1 MHPHILSIQETA
13 KQGQYSDALRQLD
26 ALEKQLQSDPDA
38 LYLRGVCLRALGR
51 GNEALQTLHLLLE
64 KNPEHIKAF
73 QELGHIYIAARNAE
87 KATEA
92 YSEAVRRDPALLDSW
107 KPLVTL
113 HKMASN
119 MQMMQLAQQ
128 QVASLSSLPAALLAV
143 RSNINQGKIEL
154 ADEIC
159 REFLRS
165 NKQHVEGMRMLAEI
179 ALQANILDDA
189 EFILESAVEF
199 EPDHIPAKFDLATV
213 LLKRQKFGL
222 ADKIAIELNDSEP
235 ANLAFKTLLASTR
248 MGVGETYQSIDLF
261 EQLVAAGYQ
270 LKSSYLLLGH
280 ANKTAGN
287 LAAAITSYQN
297 LYGVEP
303 DFGDA
308 FWSLA
313 NTKTY
318 KFTDDEIAHM
328 LNYQQRASTSMD
340 DRVHFCFALG
350 KAYEDRQ
357 EFASAFEFYERGN
370 QLNKQQVN
378 FNSPDMARRAE
389 RQKDV
394 CTSDL
399 FKKHSNVGHPA
410 ADPIFIVGLPR
421 AGSTL
426 LEQILASHSQVDG
439 THELPNILSLARRL
453 RGRES
458 PKPGEEPKYP
468 QILDELEPDY
478 FKRFGQQFIEETQIF
493 RQGAPLFI
501 DKMPNN
507 FLHLGLIKLI
517 LPNAKV
523 IDARRH
529 PMSCCFSGF
538 KQLFAEGQEFTYG
551 LAEIGTYYKSYV
563 ELMDHWDAVLPGFV
577 LRVQH
582 EDVVED
588 LESQVIRMLEFC
600 GLPFEEACLEF
611 YKTKRNVRTPSS
623 EQVRQPIYKSGLDL
637 WKNYEP
643 WLAPL
648 KEALGSDVRSQF
660 EIT

>member
-1 MHPHILSIQETA
+1 MNPQILSIQETA

-26 ALEKQLQSDPDA
+26 ALDQPLQIDTDV
-38 LYLRGVCLRALGR
+38 LYLRGICLRALGR
-51 GNEALQTLHLLLE
+51 GDDALQTFILLL
-64 KNPEHIKAF
+64 KQNPEHVRAF
-73 QELGHIYIAARNAE
+73 QEIGHVYISARNAE

-113 HKMASN
+113 YKMAGDQ
-119 MQMMQLAQQ
+119 QMMQIAQQ
-128 QVASLSSLPAALLAV
+128 HVASLGSLPAPLLAV

-165 NKQHVEGMRMLAEI
+165 NKKHVEGMRMLAEI
-179 ALQANILDDA
+179 ALQADILDDA

-199 EPDHIPAKFDLATV
+199 EPNHIPAKFDLATV

-222 ADKIAIELNDSEP
+222 ADQIATELNELEP
-235 ANLAFKTLLASTR
+235 DNLAFKTLLASTR
-248 MGVGETYQSIDLF
+248 MGVGETDHSIDLF
-261 EQLVAAGYQ
+261 EQLVAESYQ
-270 LKSSYLLLGH
+270 LKSSFLLLGH

-287 LAAAITSYQN
+287 LAAAIESYQS
-297 LYGVEP
+297 LCTVEP

-318 KFTDDEIAHM
+318 KFSDGEISHM
-328 LNYQQRASTSMD
+328 VDYQQRSSTGVD

-350 KAYEDRQ
+350 KAYEDRE
-357 EFASAFEFYERGN
+357 EFAKAFEFYERGN
-370 QLNKQQVN
+370 QLNKQEIN
-378 FNSPDMARRAE
+378 FHSPDMVRRAE
-389 RQKDV
+389 RQKEV
-394 CTSDL
+394 CTAQL
-399 FKKHSNVGHPA
+399 FSKHSAVGHKAP
-410 ADPIFIVGLPR
+410 DPIFIVGLPR

-453 RGRES
+453 RGRDA

-468 QILDELEPDY
+468 QILDDIEPEY
-478 FKRFGQQFIEETQIF
+478 FERFGQQFIEETQIF

-551 LAEIGTYYKSYV
+551 LPEIGAYYKAYV
-563 ELMDHWDAVLPGFV
+563 DLMEHWDKVLPGFV

-582 EDVVED
+582 EDVVND
-588 LESQVIRMLEFC
+588 LETQVRRMLDFC
-600 GLPFEEACLEF
+600 DLPFEQSCLEF
-611 YKTKRNVRTPSS
+611 HKTERNIRTPSS
-623 EQVRQPIYKSGLDL
+623 EQVRQPIYRTGLEQ
-637 WKNYEP
+637 WKNYAA
-643 WLAPL
+643 WLEPL
-648 KEALGSDVRSQF
+648 KEALGP
-660 EIT
+660 EIRATYGIE

>member
-1 MHPHILSIQETA
+1 MLPQFLSIQETI

-26 ALEKQLQSDPDA
+26 ALDQQLHSDADA
-38 LYLRGVCLRALGR
+38 LYLRAICLRALDR
-51 GNEALQTLHLLLE
+51 GNDALQTLHQLLVI
-64 KNPEHIKAF
+64 NPEHIRAF
-73 QELGHIYIAARNAE
+73 QEIGHTYIAARNAD

-92 YSEAVRRDPALLDSW
+92 YAEAVRRDPALLDSW

-113 HKMASN
+113 YKMAGN
-119 MQMMQLAQQ
+119 VQLMQIAQQ
-128 QVASLSSLPAALLAV
+128 QVESLSSLPAQLLAV

-165 NKQHVEGMRMLAEI
+165 NKQHIEGMRMLAEI

-189 EFILESAVEF
+189 EFILDSAVEF
-199 EPDHIPAKFDLATV
+199 EPNHIAARFDLATV

-222 ADKIAIELNDSEP
+222 ADQIATKLNDLEP
-235 ANLAFKTLLASTR
+235 DNLAFNTLLASTR
-248 MGVGETYQSIDLF
+248 MGVGETDQSIHLF
-261 EQLVAAGYQ
+261 EQLVAQGYQ

-287 LAAAITSYQN
+287 LAAAIESYQN
-297 LYGVEP
+297 LYRVEP

-328 LNYQQRASTSMD
+328 LDYEQRASTSVD
-340 DRVHFCFALG
+340 DRIHFCFALG

-357 EFASAFEFYERGN
+357 DFSAAFEFYERGN
-370 QLNKQQVN
+370 QLNKQEVG
-378 FNSPDMARRAE
+378 FNAPDMVRRAE
-389 RQKDV
+389 RQKEV
-394 CTSDL
+394 CTTQL
-399 FKKHSNVGHPA
+399 FTKHSGVGHSAP
-410 ADPIFIVGLPR
+410 DPIFIVGLPR

-426 LEQILASHSQVDG
+426 LEQILASHSQIDG

-468 QILDELEPDY
+468 QILDDIEPDY
-478 FKRFGQQFIEETQIF
+478 FARFGQQFIEETQVF

-517 LPNAKV
+517 LPNAKI

-529 PMSCCFSGF
+529 PMACCFSGF

-551 LAEIGTYYKSYV
+551 LHEVGAYYKAYV
-563 ELMDHWDAVLPGFV
+563 DLMEHWDKVLPGFV

-582 EDVVED
+582 EDVVND
-588 LESQVIRMLEFC
+588 LETQVHRMLEFC
-600 GLPFEEACLEF
+600 GLPFEPSCLEF
-611 YKTKRNVRTPSS
+611 HKTERNIRTPSS
-623 EQVRQPIYKSGLDL
+623 EQVRQPIYRTGLEQ
-637 WKNYEP
+637 WKNYDE
-643 WLAPL
+643 WLSPL
-648 KEALGSDVRSQF
+648 KEALGSQIRDHYS
-660 EIT
+660 IT